1 MKKIKEVFSLPW
13 LKNQYVT
20 IIQLIVSI
28 VFLGMLLIE
37 MPVLPFL
44 YIMVVIVGLLLL
56 LLLSYT
62 LQYNK
67 AAFSL
72 RGIISKILSVIVSM
86 ALVFGC
92 FVNHSGSSFM
102 NSFTGNTIQT
112 DAMSVIVLNSRDFDD
127 INDLKNKTLMYNN
140 SIDEVNIES
149 AKKDI
154 QSQIECQ
161 FTETDHWDTLNQE
174 LMSEKVDA
182 IVVNEAYRVL
192 LENVNDNFS
201 DDTKVIYQIE
211 IKSKAKNI
219 ANKGAVKD
227 GTFHVLISGIDTY
240 GSISTRSRSDV
251 NMIMTVNMKTH
262 KILLTGIPRDCYVPL
277 AMNGQ
282 YDKLTHSGIYGINE
296 TVQTL
301 ENFLDI
307 DIDYYYRVN
316 FSSVVNVVDVLGG
329 IDVYS
334 DRALTLDGMTYQQG
348 MNHMDGEK
356 ALRYARERHSYGE
369 GDYHRIQNQQEVLI
383 GIINKII
390 STDTIMNYQTIL
402 NKVEGTFDTNM
413 SKDDLLTLIR
423 NQIDS
428 MKGFSIERQYLYGN
442 GKMTYGLYS
451 MPNSKLYT
459 LVPNETSRSEIS
471 NKIKEAINS

>member
-72 RGIISKILSVIVSM
+72 RGIISKILSVIVTM

-92 FVNHSGSSFM
+92 FVIHSGSSFM

-161 FTETDHWDTLNQE
+161 FTETDHWDTLNQ
-174 LMSEKVDA
+174 
-182 IVVNEAYRVL
+182 N
-192 LENVNDNFS
+192 
-201 DDTKVIYQIE
+201 
-211 IKSKAKNI
+211 
-219 ANKGAVKD
+219 
-227 GTFHVLISGIDTY
+227 
-240 GSISTRSRSDV
+240 
-251 NMIMTVNMKTH
+251 
-262 KILLTGIPRDCYVPL
+262 
-277 AMNGQ
+277 
-282 YDKLTHSGIYGINE
+282 
-296 TVQTL
+296 
-301 ENFLDI
+301 
-307 DIDYYYRVN
+307 
-316 FSSVVNVVDVLGG
+316 
-329 IDVYS
+329 
-334 DRALTLDGMTYQQG
+334 
-348 MNHMDGEK
+348 
-356 ALRYARERHSYGE
+356 
-369 GDYHRIQNQQEVLI
+369 
-383 GIINKII
+383 
-390 STDTIMNYQTIL
+390 
-402 NKVEGTFDTNM
+402 
-413 SKDDLLTLIR
+413 
-423 NQIDS
+423 
-428 MKGFSIERQYLYGN
+428 
-442 GKMTYGLYS
+442 
-451 MPNSKLYT
+451 
-459 LVPNETSRSEIS
+459 
-471 NKIKEAINS
+471 